1 MTPLKAIR
9 IKCLDCCESAYEV
22 KQCPVTT
29 CALYPFR
36 HGKNPN
42 RAGITNGGSFHSKNN
57 GSNRYSG
64 SEITS
69 DGNYITMA
77 HDSNLSGFSQ
87 KENV

>member
-9 IKCLDCCESAYEV
+9 TKCLDCCESVYEV

-42 RAGITNGGSFHSKNN
+42 RTGITNRGSFHSKHN
-57 GSNRYSG
+57 GSTRYST
-64 SEITS
+64 SETIS
-69 DGNYITMA
+69 EGNYTTLA
-77 HDSNLSGFSQ
+77 HDSYLSGFSR
-87 KENV
+87 KENA